1 MSTGIV
7 SKTGL
12 TGATINGTIYEGTAY
27 DKITTAVAA
36 ENLVAV
42 AGGTYS
48 DGQIT
53 MNGDTIIGGTAAPV
67 VISGNVNTS
76 QVNTCYGGGAVLVN
90 GSENTISGVTF
101 SENSYNG
108 KTSGG
113 NYGGG
118 AVCVQGGSLTV
129 SNSVFTGNSST
140 NYGGTLLITV
150 GGQYLAVEDCYF
162 SGNQGR
168 AGAAILFYRG
178 AGSVSGST
186 FANHTGSTT
195 VYNSVNVTIN
205 DCVFE
210 KNSALSLMV
219 NDATTTVINSTFR
232 NNTTGS
238 IQSTGGDAS
247 TLILDGVTFTNNT
260 CTSSNAAVYINKKL
274 IIEKNGIVLDGNVGT
289 QGAISLR
296 VDSKECLI
304 KGTITLMQSTD
315 TIYVDSRNYQDT
327 DGKWHYPATFKVDGA
342 SFLGDDKFAAK
353 VVDARFATSWYHSG
367 SKEIEFAD
375 GYKNYTYLNDLFVLA
390 DDAVIAESH
399 PGIVD
404 ADALAGEAGAAKING
419 EVYFGKYY
427 NSLLDAAKAESTV
440 IYNGAL
446 YAVSDKD
453 AAFVGA
459 GATPADETAKII
471 DGTVYVG
478 AQYDSVKNAA
488 AAEKFILVQGG
499 TYKSGGQIVPLAGT
513 TISGS
518 NGATISENTIGYDTN
533 KSGGAAIY
541 NSNGELTVSGVTFAY
556 TTASG
561 NTFAGLGSAIS
572 NNKTLTIDNCD
583 FVGNTTTGGG
593 AIVNTGTLT
602 ITNTKFVGNES
613 RVGGALMFR
622 GDHTDT
628 YSSYI
633 ENCDFINNTATSNG
647 GAMYIQN
654 ETVVIK
660 NSRFDSNTGVATI
673 YINVGGAHIYDSVIN
688 NASEYALRISNT
700 VQYASS
706 IHNTTISNTAKNGA
720 VTIQKS
726 AAHVPTLTLGN
737 VTFNNNAGG
746 ALGLAGGKTYVDGL
760 LTLQTAK
767 DTVTIYAHE
776 EGYHAPE
783 MIILGGS
790 FLVGDAKLAKVVDA
804 NSANWCKAE
813 KPVVDDAAKYQLY
826 WGGDN
831 DLYITT
837 ADTVLLGDFVNAD
850 LAAGVNYV
858 TVGETGYVG
867 DVCDLA
873 TALTGDSVTVLGS
886 AEFAD
891 TMDVSGKTITGIG
904 AVISGTVKNSGTL
917 TLAGTITINAD
928 LDKAGTYAIAAGTA
942 FNNADFSAVNISV
955 DGSLYQDKAVTIA
968 TGVTAIGKYT
978 TGVENLYLTVENGSL
993 ILREAN
999 VTGDVAT
1006 FAGTGSNLMTNG
1018 EVVTFF
1024 ADKSGADADNIATT
1038 IQGGKVE
1045 SNLVGGAYVA
1055 AGNTAEVD
1063 KVELL
1068 IGGTA
1073 EVAAKVYAGGY
1084 LYGNAGDAEAAAEA
1098 QLTVDEVNI
1107 NIDGGAVST
1116 NMYGGAHARQNGNAK
1131 VDTVN
1136 ITVTDGSHSRI
1147 YAGGWAE
1154 KGAVSSVGTSNVI
1167 ISGGTVDYLYG
1178 AGANADGKTYVT
1190 TTNITVSDDAVV
1202 NTIFMGGRYGYSW
1215 VDNVNLTFAGEN
1227 KELNRLS
1234 GVSSAGMDYAKATV
1248 VELATNVTAN
1258 LIDYVDKFVINEGYT
1273 LTANNEFYLGNR
1285 VEGGAE
1291 PGVTTFDFITDGLD
1305 KDWTA
1310 VAGISDFTNA
1320 QFSINGA
1327 IGTWDGDVM
1336 TVTEDDLTI
1345 KLTLDRINNKVTLAQ
1360 VTNA

>member
-12 TGATINGTIYEGTAY
+12 TGATINGTVYEGTPY
-27 DKITTAVAA
+27 DKITTAADA
-36 ENLVAV
+36 ESLVAV
-42 AGGTYS
+42 AGGIYS
-48 DGQIT
+48 DGQII

-76 QVNTCYGGGAVLVN
+76 QVTTCYGGGAAWVN
-90 GSENTISGVTF
+90 GGENTISGVTF

-113 NYGGG
+113 HYGGG
-118 AVCVQGGSLTV
+118 AICVQGGSLTIKD
-129 SNSVFTGNSST
+129 SAFFNNTST
-140 NYGGTLLITV
+140 NYGGALLIT
-150 GGQYLAVEDCYF
+150 GLGEYIAIEDCYF

-178 AGSVSGST
+178 VGSISGST
-186 FANHTGSTT
+186 FANHTGSAT

-210 KNSALSLMV
+210 NNSSLSLMV
-219 NDATTTVINSTFR
+219 NDATTTVTNTTFR

-238 IQSTGGDAS
+238 TQSTGGDAS

-260 CTSSNAAVYINKKL
+260 CTGSNAAVYINKKL
-274 IIEKNGIVLDGNVGT
+274 IIKKNGIVLDGNVGT
-289 QGAISLR
+289 QGAISIR

-304 KGTITLMQSTD
+304 KGTITLMQSSD
-315 TIYVDSRNYQDT
+315 TIYIDSRTYQGT
-327 DGKWHYPATFKVDGA
+327 DGEWHYPATFKVDGA
-342 SFLGDDKFAAK
+342 SFIGDDTFAAK

-367 SKEIEFAD
+367 SKEIEFTD

-404 ADALAGEAGAAKING
+404 ADALAGEAGAAKVNG

-446 YAVSDKD
+446 YTVSDKD

-459 GATPADETAKII
+459 GATPADEIVKII

-478 AQYDSVKNAA
+478 TQYDSVKNAA

-499 TYKSGGQIVPLAGT
+499 TYKAEGQIVPLAGT

-518 NGATISENTIGYDTN
+518 NGATISENTIEYDTN

-541 NSNGELTVSGVTFAY
+541 NSNGKLTVSGVTFAY

-572 NNKTLTIDNCD
+572 NDKALTIDNCD

-622 GDHTDT
+622 GDHTST

-633 ENCDFINNTATSNG
+633 ENCDFINNTVTNNG
-647 GAMYIQN
+647 GAIYIQN

-660 NSRFDSNTGVATI
+660 NSRFDSNTGLATI
-673 YINVGGAHIYDSVIN
+673 YINVGGAHIYDSEIS
-688 NASEYALRISNT
+688 NASNYAFRISNT
-700 VQYASS
+700 VKYASS
-706 IHNTTISNTAKNGA
+706 IHNTTISNTVKNGA
-720 VTIQKS
+720 VIIQKS
-726 AAHVPTLTLGN
+726 ADYVPTLTLGN

-760 LTLQTAK
+760 LTLQTAD
-767 DTVTIYAHE
+767 DTVTIYAQE
-776 EGYHAPE
+776 AGYIAPE

-790 FLVGDAKLAKVVDA
+790 FLVGDTKLAKVVDA

-873 TALTGDSVTVLGS
+873 TALTGDNVTVLGS

-891 TMDVSGKTITGIG
+891 TMDVAGKTITGIE
-904 AVISGTVKNSGTL
+904 AVLSGTVKNTGTATL
-917 TLAGTITINAD
+917 TGSFTLNAA
-928 LDKAGTYAIAAGTA
+928 LTGGTYAITQGTA
-942 FNNADFSAVNISV
+942 FTNAVDLSAVNISV
-955 DGSLYQDKAVTIA
+955 DGALYQGEAVTIA

-1024 ADKSGADADNIATT
+1024 ADKSGANADNIATT

-1055 AGNTAEVD
+1055 AGNSATVNS
-1063 KVELL
+1063 VELL

-1098 QLTVDEVNI
+1098 QLTVDQVNV
-1107 NIDGGAVST
+1107 NIDGGTVST

-1136 ITVTDGSHSRI
+1136 ITVTDGSHGRI

-1215 VDNVNLTFAGEN
+1215 VDNVNLTFAGAD
-1227 KELNRLS
+1227 KVLTRLS

-1248 VELATNVTAN
+1248 VELETNVTAD
-1258 LIDYVDKFVINEGYT
+1258 LIDYVDKFVINEGCM
-1273 LTANNEFYLGNR
+1273 LTAVDEFYLGNR

-1291 PGVTTFDFITDGLD
+1291 PGVTTFDFIAEGEAN
-1305 KDWTA
+1305 WTA

-1320 QFSINGA
+1320 KFAVNGSEAQLWNGKSAIA
-1327 IGTWDGDVM
+1327 IGGYELTYDVK
-1336 TVTEDDLTI
+1336 DKTI
-1345 KLTLDRINNKVTLAQ
+1345 KLAQ
-1360 VTNA
+1360 ITA

>member
-790 FLVGDAKLAKVVDA
+790 FLVGDTKLAKVVDA

-837 ADTVLLGDFVNAD
+837 ADTVLLGNFVNTELD
-850 LAAGVNYV
+850 AGVNYV
-858 TVGETGYVG
+858 EAGGTGYLG

-891 TMDVSGKTITGIG
+891 TMDVSGKTITGIE
-904 AVISGTVKNSGTL
+904 AVLSGTVKNTGTL
-917 TLAGTITINAD
+917 TFAGTITINAE
-928 LDKAGTYAIAAGTA
+928 LDKTGTYAIAAGTA

-955 DGSLYQDKAVTIA
+955 DGSLYQGEAVTIA
-968 TGVTAIGKYT
+968 TGVSAIGKYT
-978 TGVENLYLTVENGSL
+978 TGNENLFLTVENGSL

-1006 FAGTGSNLMTNG
+1006 FNGTGSNLMTAG
-1018 EVVTFF
+1018 EVNTFF
-1024 ADKSGADADNIATT
+1024 ADKSGSGADIATT

-1045 SNLVGGAYVA
+1045 SNLVAGAYVS
-1055 AGNTAEVD
+1055 AGNTAAVD

-1098 QLTVDEVNI
+1098 QMTVDQVNI

-1116 NMYGGAHARQNGNAK
+1116 NMFGGAHARQNGNAK

-1136 ITVTDGSHSRI
+1136 ITVTDGSHGRI

-1154 KGAVSSVGTSNVI
+1154 KGAVSSVGISNVI

-1178 AGANADGKTYVT
+1178 AGANADGETYVT
-1190 TTNITVSDDAVV
+1190 TSNITIENDAVV

-1227 KELNRLS
+1227 KELTRLS

-1248 VELATNVTAN
+1248 VELATDVTAD
-1258 LIDYVDKFVINEGYT
+1258 LIDYVDKFVINEDCT

-1291 PGVTTFDFITDGLD
+1291 PGVTTFDFIADGEAN
-1305 KDWTA
+1305 WTA

-1320 QFSINGA
+1320 KFSVNGA
-1327 IGTWDGDVM
+1327 GLTTWDGTAAIEIGGYSLTYDAK
-1336 TVTEDDLTI
+1336 DKTI
-1345 KLTLDRINNKVTLAQ
+1345 KLAQ
-1360 VTNA
+1360 ITA